1 MDQIKKIDNCIL
13 DFIFNERKNILFEKT
28 QNLNLSKAFKGVGD
42 FGEELTIYLF
52 EKSIGSASKG
62 GCAFDNIELN
72 EINDINDDK
81 TNEKKTKE
89 IKIAREVKC
98 CCQIQPKKCKKCTKK
113 APYFQEL
120 CLYCKSTDFDKVY
133 DSRYGIDSKAQ
144 IQYNDYIKEYILI
157 HIMYNDETN
166 NVNLKVFKI
175 KSDNEY
181 FQGYIKNQYEN
192 SKSTTCNMLP
202 NSYDFYLSGPILL
215 LDYDV
220 NDKNIITKNYFDL
233 MNEKKVFIPAS
244 IFKKQEKIDLN
255 IDLNAEYVLYDD
267 MKHHFALRKKNLNK
281 DRGVTTRL

>member
-1 MDQIKKIDNCIL
+1 MEQIQKIDKCIL
-13 DFIFNERKNILFEKT
+13 DFIANERKNILFEKT

-72 EINDINDDK
+72 DEKDNTQND
-81 TNEKKTKE
+81 KKKE

-113 APYFQEL
+113 APYFQEV
-120 CLYCKSTDFDKVY
+120 CLYCKSVDFDKVH

-157 HIMYNDETN
+157 HITYNDETN

-202 NSYDFYLSGPILL
+202 NSYDFYLSGPIML
-215 LDYDV
+215 LDYDISE
-220 NDKNIITKNYFDL
+220 KNNITKNYFDL
-233 MNEKKVFIPAS
+233 LNEKKVFIPTS

-267 MKHHFALRKKNLNK
+267 MKEHFALRKKNLNK
-281 DRGVTTRL
+281 DRGVTSRL

>member
-1 MDQIKKIDNCIL
+1 MEQINKIDKCIL
-13 DFIFNERKNILFEKT
+13 EFISNERKNILFEKT

-72 EINDINDDK
+72 IDIDHNKDP
-81 TNEKKTKE
+81 EKKTKE
-89 IKIAREVKC
+89 IKFAREVKC
-98 CCQIQPKKCKKCTKK
+98 CCQIQPKKCKNCTKK

-120 CLYCKSTDFDKVY
+120 CLYCNGNEFDKVH
-133 DSRYGIDSKAQ
+133 DSRYGIDSSAQ
-144 IQYNDYIKEYILI
+144 IKYNDYIKEYILI
-157 HIMYNDETN
+157 HITYNDETS

-181 FQGYIKNQYEN
+181 FQTYIKNQHEN

-202 NSYDFYLSGPILL
+202 NSYDFYLSGPIML
-215 LDYDV
+215 LDYDID
-220 NDKNIITKNYFDL
+220 DKNIITKNYFDL
-233 MNEKKVFIPAS
+233 QNEKKVFIPTS
-244 IFKKQEKIDLN
+244 IFKKQEKLDLS
-255 IDLNAEYVLYDD
+255 IDLNAEYIIYDT
-267 MKHHFALRKKNLNK
+267 MKDHFALRKKNLNK

>member
-1 MDQIKKIDNCIL
+1 MEQIKKIDKCIL
-13 DFIFNERKNILFEKT
+13 EFIANERKNILFEKT

-72 EINDINDDK
+72 DDDENTK
-81 TNEKKTKE
+81 KE

-113 APYFQEL
+113 APYFQEV
-120 CLYCKSTDFDKVY
+120 CLYCKSNDFDKVH

-157 HIMYNDETN
+157 HITYNDETN
-166 NVNLKVFKI
+166 NVNMKVFKI

-202 NSYDFYLSGPILL
+202 NSYDFYLSGPIML
-215 LDYDV
+215 LDYDISE
-220 NDKNIITKNYFDL
+220 KNIITKNYFDL
-233 MNEKKVFIPAS
+233 LNDKKVFIPTS

-255 IDLNAEYVLYDD
+255 IDLNAEYILYDD
-267 MKHHFALRKKNLNK
+267 MKDNFALRKKQLNK
-281 DRGVTTRL
+281 DRGVTSRL